1 LAGNIQ
7 KATSD
12 NPIIKRKRGVPDTM
26 NIYEQKPDM
35 DTMGGRLSR
44 ARDASGLTARDL
56 AWRLGVK
63 IATVNAWERDRSQPA
78 THRLNMLSGLL
89 NVSISWLLH
98 GVGASPAD
106 PLERLAAEKVNGQLE
121 RLRSLHAETGQLI
134 GRITE
139 ELGNLGRVNQSLL
152 EELAAGE

>member
-1 LAGNIQ
+1 
-7 KATSD
+7 
-12 NPIIKRKRGVPDTM
+12 M

-44 ARDASGLTARDL
+44 ARDAAGLTAKDL
-56 AWRLGVK
+56 AWRLGVR

-78 THRLNMLSGLL
+78 THSLNMLSGLL

-98 GVGASPAD
+98 GVGTSPVEPA
-106 PLERLAAEKVNGQLE
+106 ERIGAEKVVSQLE
-121 RLRSLHAETGQLI
+121 KLTSLHEETGDLI

-139 ELGNLGRVNQSLL
+139 ELGNLGRINQSLR
-152 EELAAGE
+152 EELLAGE

>member
-1 LAGNIQ
+1 
-7 KATSD
+7 
-12 NPIIKRKRGVPDTM
+12 M
-26 NIYEQKPDM
+26 NIYEQTPDM

-44 ARDASGLTARDL
+44 ALDAAGLTARDI

-63 IATVNAWERDRSQPA
+63 VATVNAWERDRSQPA
-78 THRLNMLSGLL
+78 THRLTMLSGLL

-98 GVGASPAD
+98 GVGTSPAE
-106 PLERLAAEKVNGQLE
+106 PAERLNAEKVAGQLE
-121 RLRSLHAETGQLI
+121 RLTSLHEETGELI

-139 ELGNLGRVNQSLL
+139 ELGNLGRINQSLL

>member
-1 LAGNIQ
+1 
-7 KATSD
+7 
-12 NPIIKRKRGVPDTM
+12 M
-26 NIYEQKPDM
+26 NIFEQTPDM

-44 ARDASGLTARDL
+44 ARETAGLTAKEL

-63 IATVNAWERDRSQPA
+63 VTTVNGWERDRAHPA
-78 THRLNMLSGLL
+78 MHRLSTLSGLL

-98 GVGASPAD
+98 GVGTSPAE
-106 PLERLAAEKVNGQLE
+106 PLERISAEKVAGQLE
-121 RLRSLHAETGQLI
+121 KLTSLHAETGELI

-139 ELGNLGRVNQSLL
+139 ELDNLGRANRSLL

>member
-1 LAGNIQ
+1 
-7 KATSD
+7 
-12 NPIIKRKRGVPDTM
+12 M

-44 ARDASGLTARDL
+44 ARDAAGLTVKDL

-63 IATVNAWERDRSQPA
+63 IATVNAWERDRSQAA

-89 NVSISWLLH
+89 DVSISWMLH
-98 GVGASPAD
+98 GVGTAPVD
-106 PLERLAAEKVNGQLE
+106 PVERITAEKVSGQLE
-121 RLRSLHAETGQLI
+121 KLKTLHAETGELI

-139 ELGNLGRVNQSLL
+139 ELGNVDRINRSLVD
-152 EELAAGE
+152 ELIAGE

>member
-1 LAGNIQ
+1 
-7 KATSD
+7 
-12 NPIIKRKRGVPDTM
+12 M
-26 NIYEQKPDM
+26 NIYEQTPDM

-44 ARDASGLTARDL
+44 AFDAAGLTARDI

-63 IATVNAWERDRSQPA
+63 VATVNAWERDRSQPA
-78 THRLNMLSGLL
+78 THRLTMLSGLL

-98 GVGASPAD
+98 GVGTSPAE
-106 PLERLAAEKVNGQLE
+106 PAERLNAEKVAGQLE
-121 RLRSLHAETGQLI
+121 RLTSLHEETGELI

-139 ELGNLGRVNQSLL
+139 ELGNLGRINQSLL